1 MDRPIAA
8 LEITSKAAKL
18 IVGYVIDD
26 EVCVVYSSMLPLEG
40 AIVDGEIRDF
50 EKVSDVLKT
59 LANIKDESKKLK
71 INISEVVLG
80 LPPIGLEVYQNDK
93 VTNVVSDDGRISRVD
108 ISNVISLVK
117 KEQVKTVDKIVDI
130 IPDVFI
136 LDRDQVF
143 YTPPIGKVSNSLALN
158 AKVHTL
164 PKNIIDGYLRVCENA
179 SLRVKR
185 IMVTPYALG
194 ELFKTYKDIP
204 DHYLL
209 IDMGA
214 NLTTISLMG
223 NKSRLFASTYIAKGG
238 DDLTN
243 FLQDKF
249 HLDFKVANDLKE
261 LYGDEIKERYQ
272 YLPEE
277 IANALPK
284 FLTEWCF
291 GDCYSRKAMD
301 IKTREL
307 LIFCVL
313 TALNATGQL
322 YSHALGN
329 LKVGNSLDILYAA
342 LIQCLPYLGFPC
354 IFNAFN
360 AIKELAE

>member
-1 MDRPIAA
+1 MSRIERSKEKYEQLFKTEQKLDPNDPELMSQLQRFIFGEVFYIGNLTDKQRELITCTILTVLQTLPQLKAHVNAA
-8 LEITSKAAKL
+8 LNVEVSPLELKEAIYQCAPFIGYPKTLNAISVVNEVFNQRNIT
-18 IVGYVIDD
+18 
-26 EVCVVYSSMLPLEG
+26 LPLENQC
-40 AIVDGEIRDF
+40 DF
-50 EKVSDVLKT
+50 ADDQRYEQG
-59 LANIKDESKKLK
+59 LK
-71 INISEVVLG
+71 I
-80 LPPIGLEVYQNDK
+80 Q
-93 VTNVVSDDGRISRVD
+93 
-108 ISNVISLVK
+108 
-117 KEQVKTVDKIVDI
+117 
-130 IPDVFI
+130 
-136 LDRDQVF
+136 
-143 YTPPIGKVSNSLALN
+143 
-158 AKVHTL
+158 
-164 PKNIIDGYLRVCENA
+164 
-179 SLRVKR
+179 
-185 IMVTPYALG
+185 
-194 ELFKTYKDIP
+194 
-204 DHYLL
+204 
-209 IDMGA
+209 
-214 NLTTISLMG
+214 
-223 NKSRLFASTYIAKGG
+223 
-238 DDLTN
+238 
-243 FLQDKF
+243 
-249 HLDFKVANDLKE
+249 KE